1 MRQTLWQPGLWS
13 DCLLFVYALGVKEE
27 EEEEEE
33 KEEEESQRKE
43 EKKKK

>member
-27 EEEEEE
+27 EEEE